1 VQKAEAAE
9 EVAQAGVVAAVGEEQ
24 MFAAIFQVPRGYHH

>member
-9 EVAQAGVVAAVGEEQ
+9 EVAAVGEEQ